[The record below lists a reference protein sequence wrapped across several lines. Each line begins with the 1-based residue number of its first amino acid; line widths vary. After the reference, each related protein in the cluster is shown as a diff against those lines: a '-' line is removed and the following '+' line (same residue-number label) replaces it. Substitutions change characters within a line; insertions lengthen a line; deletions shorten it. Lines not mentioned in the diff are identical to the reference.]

1 MIGLFVATMLLAVA
15 GIQLH
20 VVDERGASIAGATVV
35 FRSATD
41 ATSTETTDKAGQ
53 VMAPA
58 TLDAASV
65 TVSAPGFETASVT
78 LAAGTTSVVLRAL
91 GVIGNVSVATGSAR
105 NLHALAVPAAAL
117 GSVAI
122 ATSPAYTTDALLRSL
137 PGFDFV
143 RDNSSFTNYG
153 NLRVSFSGAGEDRG
167 LVLADDVPAQDG
179 FGGQVDWLAY
189 PPSSL
194 ASVEL
199 LRGPG
204 AALYGAN
211 AIGGV
216 LQLRSFSPSAN
227 WRALPNGRVEFQD
240 GTPHRTNA
248 ALNYRFTLAPNV
260 TASVATQT
268 GHQAYYDLTPGY
280 ETPIDQEATASST
293 ATRAQVRYAFGNSSL
308 TAGGFFAN
316 DAQFEGRPNYSFNR
330 DLTQTDLH
338 FATSAGDTSVSVVG
352 YNRDTT
358 ILNTSDAAPVDPGAL
373 RYVQIIPTRESGV
386 AASWFLTPTYNEVAV
401 RADEKFVYGSST
413 QTGPTGALQ
422 SSGMGK
428 QQYAG
433 LAIEDTYERGRFQL
447 IGGLRGDVVTF
458 FDGIMNQTDAPGRAD
473 RVLSP
478 RIAARYDFTK
488 AIAIR
493 VSNGGGFRE
502 PFLNELLR
510 GYQIGSVKYE
520 SNPKLTPERSA
531 YYGVGADALLGR
543 GRLSLDL
550 ADTQVHNAIEFLTIS
565 PTAQIRSNV
574 ARTQSD
580 STTLTYTTPV
590 AHCTRLRAYLTS
602 QYARITD
609 GPVYD
614 IGNRLQYVPSRAGDV
629 AIDSGSGA
637 LEYGADVGYAGPTF
651 ADDRNTEVLPTAVIV
666 GAHLTRPL
674 GEGGHLDHRGCECQW
689 CTLSFE
695 HRPLRSAAEH
705 RAARSFRTR
714 PASAQCWQTGMPLAC
729 RVHTHAKAMKHDTSF
744 RLSVWRISVT
754 SNAAAQ
760 E

>member
-1 MIGLFVATMLLAVA
+1 MIGVFVTTVLLAIA
-15 GIQLH
+15 GVQLH
-20 VVDERGASIAGATVV
+20 VVDERGASVAGATAV
-35 FRSATD
+35 FRSAAG
-41 ATSTETTDKAGQ
+41 ATSTVTSDKAGQ
-53 VMAPA
+53 VTAPA

-65 TVSAPGFETASVT
+65 TVSAPGYETASMT
-78 LAAGTTSVVLRAL
+78 LLDGTTSIVLRAL
-91 GVIGNVSVATGSAR
+91 GVIGKVSVATGSAR

-117 GSVAI
+117 DSISI
-122 ATSPAYTTDALLRSL
+122 ATSPAYTTDALLHSL

-216 LQLRSFSPSAN
+216 LQLRSFSSNAD
-227 WRALPNGRVEFQD
+227 WRAQPNGSLQLQD
-240 GTPHRTNA
+240 GTPHRTDA
-248 ALNYRFTLAPNV
+248 TLNYRFTLAPNL

-280 ETPIDQEATASST
+280 QTPIDQEATASST

-308 TAGGFFAN
+308 TAGGLFAN

-330 DLTQTDLH
+330 DLSQTDLH
-338 FATSAGDTSVSVVG
+338 FATSTADTSVSVVA
-352 YNRDTT
+352 YNRDTN
-358 ILNTSDAAPVDPGAL
+358 ILNTSDAAPTDPGVL
-373 RYVQIIPTRESGV
+373 RYVQTIPTRESGV
-386 AASWFLTPTYNEVAV
+386 AASWFLTQTYNEVAV
-401 RADEKFVYGSST
+401 RVDEKFVYGSST

-422 SSGMGK
+422 SSGLGK

-433 LAIEDTYERGRFQL
+433 LAVEDTYERGRFQL

-458 FDGIMNQTDAPGRAD
+458 FDGIVNKSEAPQRAD

-478 RIAARYDFTK
+478 RFATRYNLAK

-493 VSNGGGFRE
+493 ASTGGGFRE

-520 SNPKLTPERSA
+520 SNPNLTPERSA
-531 YYGVGADALLGR
+531 YYGFGADALVGR
-543 GRLSLDL
+543 GRLSLDF
-550 ADTQVHNAIEFLTIS
+550 ATTQVHNAIEFLTIA

-590 AHCTRLRAYLTS
+590 ARCTRLRAYLTS

-629 AIDSGSGA
+629 AIDSGTGA
-637 LEYGADVGYAGPTF
+637 LEYGTDVGYAGPTF
-651 ADDRNTEVLPTAVIV
+651 ADDRNTEALPAAVIV
-666 GAHLTRPL
+666 GAHITRPL
-674 GEGGHLDHRGCECQW
+674 GEGA
-689 CTLSFE
+689 TLTIEGTNLNGAHYLSSID
-695 HRPLRSAAEH
+695 RYGPPPSIGLRVRFGLGPQGPNAGI
-705 RAARSFRTR
+705 
-714 PASAQCWQTGMPLAC
+714 PACP
-729 RVHTHAKAMKHDTSF
+729 
-744 RLSVWRISVT
+744 
-754 SNAAAQ
+754 
-760 E
+760 

>member
-1 MIGLFVATMLLAVA
+1 MTGVIGLAVAAVLLAVA
-15 GIQLH
+15 GAQLH
-20 VVDERGASIAGATVV
+20 VVDERGTAVVGATVI
-35 FRSATD
+35 FRSAAGT
-41 ATSTETTDKAGQ
+41 ASTATTDKAGQ
-53 VMAPA
+53 VAAPA
-58 TLDAASV
+58 TLDAIAV
-65 TVSAPGFETASVT
+65 TVSAPGYETASVPV
-78 LAAGTTSVVLRAL
+78 AAGTASIVLHPL
-91 GVIGNVSVATGSAR
+91 GVIGKVSVATGSAR
-105 NLHALAVPAAAL
+105 NLHQLAVPAAAL
-117 GSVAI
+117 DRVAI

-153 NLRVSFSGAGEDRG
+153 DLRVSFSGAGEDRG
-167 LVLADDVPAQDG
+167 LALADDVPAQDG

-194 ASVEL
+194 TSVEL

-216 LQLRSFSPSAN
+216 LQLRSFSPSAD
-227 WRALPNGRVEFQD
+227 WRALPNGSLELQD

-248 ALNYRFTLAPNV
+248 ALNYRFTLAPNL

-280 ETPIDQEATASST
+280 QTAIDQEATASST
-293 ATRAQVRYAFGNSSL
+293 ATRAQVRYAFGNSSI
-308 TAGGFFAN
+308 TAGGLFAN

-338 FATSAGDTSVSVVG
+338 FATSTADTSASVVA

-358 ILNTSDAAPVDPGAL
+358 ILNTSDAAPADPGVL
-373 RYVQIIPTRESGV
+373 RYVQHIPTRESGV
-386 AASWFLTPTYNEVAV
+386 AASWFLTQTFNEVAI

-433 LAIEDTYERGRFQL
+433 LAVEDTYERGRFQV

-458 FDGIMNQTDAPGRAD
+458 FDGIMNKTDAPQRAD

-478 RIAARYDFTK
+478 RLAARYNLTP
-488 AIAIR
+488 AVAIR
-493 VSNGGGFRE
+493 ASTGGGFRE

-520 SNPKLTPERSA
+520 SNPNLTPERSGN
-531 YYGVGADALLGR
+531 YGLGADALLGR
-543 GRLSLDL
+543 GRLSLDF
-550 ADTQVHNAIEFLTIS
+550 ANTVVHNAIEFLTVS
-565 PTAQIRSNV
+565 PTVQIRSNV
-574 ARTQSD
+574 ARTQTD

-590 AHCTRLRAYLTS
+590 ARCTRVRAYLTS

-614 IGNRLQYVPSRAGDV
+614 LGNRLQYVPSKSGDV

-637 LEYGADVGYAGPTF
+637 FEYGADVGYAGVTF
-651 ADDRNTEVLPTAVIV
+651 ADDRNTELLPAAVIV
-666 GAHLTRPL
+666 GAHITRPL
-674 GEGGHLDHRGCECQW
+674 GEGAALTIEGTNLNGAHY
-689 CTLSFE
+689 LSSID
-695 HRPLRSAAEH
+695 RYGPPPSIGLRVRFGLGPQGRDAG
-705 RAARSFRTR
+705 T
-714 PASAQCWQTGMPLAC
+714 PACP
-729 RVHTHAKAMKHDTSF
+729 
-744 RLSVWRISVT
+744 
-754 SNAAAQ
+754 
-760 E
+760 